1 MVLSLL
7 SIRVSRPI
15 RLFAPGAGCGQTHGY
30 EPSTPCLR
38 RRDGRGD
45 LVSPPGP
52 PGSVDAFLADH
63 RQQLFPPERADP
75 RGPARGR
82 PHPDDQADPLVQ
94 RGAGRVH
101 HPRLP
106 DRRPG
111 RHGQVPGGLHRA
123 DHQPGPGPALCAT
136 AGAARRGGA
145 APPPRLGARS
155 RCIRTRTS
163 CAPPVAARPRAASR
177 KAIGAGG
184 RWWNARW
191 PGRSR
196 AGTVTKLGA
205 TAFSRMPQRNS
216 SSLK

>member
-1 MVLSLL
+1 MS

-15 RLFAPGAGCGQTHGY
+15 RLFAPGAGCGQTAGMSPAHHASDD
-30 EPSTPCLR
+30 ELDAATWCR
-38 RRDGRGD
+38 H
-45 LVSPPGP
+45 LVPQ
-52 PGSVDAFLADH
+52 GSVDAFLADH

-136 AGAARRGGA
+136 ASAARCASG
-145 APPPRLGARS
+145 APPPRLAARS